1 METQELKVWFREDGS
16 EDEEE
21 RPERPEESV
30 DRDAL
35 FAVVFSGLC
44 GIAYWALGFGFI
56 AMFGLLSG
64 L

>member
-1 METQELKVWFREDGS
+1 MQELKVWFREDGS
-16 EDEEE
+16 EDGEE

-44 GIAYWALGFGFI
+44 GIAHWALGFEFI
-56 AMFGLLSG
+56 AL
-64 L
+64 